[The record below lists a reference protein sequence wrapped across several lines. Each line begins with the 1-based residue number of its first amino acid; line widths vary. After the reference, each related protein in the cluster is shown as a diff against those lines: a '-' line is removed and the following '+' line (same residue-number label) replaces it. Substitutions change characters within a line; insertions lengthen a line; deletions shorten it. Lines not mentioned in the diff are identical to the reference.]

1 MSESY
6 EWLSKLF
13 RFFGETQCRGRS
25 DVYATLSAAVAGDD
39 QLLELASVAPSDQRR
54 PSLLFA
60 AVNLLLARDRDAD
73 LRGYYPI
80 HGGTRTID
88 SRLFPSFA
96 DFCLEHRP
104 ALEQL
109 LATSSTQTN
118 EIRRCFALRLGQQE
132 AARHWPGPIHL
143 LEIGAS
149 AGLNLIFDHYTYR
162 LDGTSLPG
170 GESAV
175 VVETTHRGS
184 AGGRLWAAQPAPV
197 RQRVGLDRQPVDLAD
212 PEARSWL
219 EAFVWPERVDDLA
232 TLRGAIEAFR
242 TTEADVRL
250 VRGDAVADTAAVI
263 DELPGDEPV
272 IVFTASLLSYLDQAQ
287 RTAFDDQL
295 RSAAEGRRLGWVFAE
310 GPALLARSGID
321 AAGLSGPLG
330 SVVASY
336 AVGVS
341 LRSPDTRHDQFLA
354 LAEPYL
360 RWIAPARVPDD
371 DFAWMLEDTTGPLAP
386 PAGTMLN

>member
-1 MSESY
+1 MPPSY
-6 EWLSKLF
+6 EQLSHLF

-25 DVYATLSAAVAGDD
+25 DVYATLSAAVADDD
-39 QLLELASVAPSDQRR
+39 QLLELTSTAPPDQRR

-60 AVNLLLARDRDAD
+60 AVNLLLANDQDAA
-73 LRGYYPI
+73 LRSYYPI
-80 HGGTRTID
+80 HGGTRKID
-88 SRLFPSFA
+88 ARLAPTFA
-96 DFCLEHRP
+96 AFCREHWSE
-104 ALEQL
+104 LEQL
-109 LATSSTQTN
+109 LATRSTQTN
-118 EIRRCFALRLGQQE
+118 EIRRCFALRLGRHE
-132 AARHWPGPIHL
+132 LARHWPGPVHL

-149 AGLNLIFDHYTYR
+149 AGLNLIFDRYAYR
-162 LDGTSLPG
+162 LDGSPLAG
-170 GESAV
+170 GDESTV
-175 VVETTHRGS
+175 VVETAQRGIT
-184 AGGRLWAAQPAPV
+184 ADRLWADRPAPV
-197 RQRVGLDRQPVDLAD
+197 RQRLGLDQHPVDLDD
-212 PEARSWL
+212 PEARNWL
-219 EAFVWPERVDDLA
+219 EAFIWPERIDDLA

-272 IVFTASLLSYLDQAQ
+272 LVFTASLLSYLDQDQ

-295 RSAAEGRRLGWVFAE
+295 RSAAERRRIGWVFAE

-321 AAGLSGPLG
+321 AAGLSGPLA
-330 SVVASY
+330 SVVTNY

-341 LRSPDTRHDQFLA
+341 LRSPDTRHDQILA

-371 DFAWMLEDTTGPLAP
+371 DFAWASDPTAP
-386 PAGTMLN
+386 